1 MPVQLLPR
9 DAVQRPTKARSTVLA
24 VAAVVLAV
32 VLSACGTPDRKAE
45 ADRLERVIKAIS
57 GVVDAR
63 VDYTNDSERGATLKL
78 SVYLPD
84 APPQQ
89 IADVASRINKVGWGG
104 GWRANQPSRD
114 CNSRNGRRGRMHI
127 WNRRRRASRR
137 HKRSR
142 STR

>member
-24 VAAVVLAV
+24 AAAVVLAV

-45 ADRLERVIKAIS
+45 GDRLERVINAMP

-78 SVYLPD
+78 STCLTRPRSRSPTWHPASTRWVE
-84 APPQQ
+84 
-89 IADVASRINKVGWGG
+89 VAVGGPISLRG
-104 GWRANQPSRD
+104 TAIQ
-114 CNSRNGRRGRMHI
+114 RNGRRGRMQV